1 MPNCKNPG
9 HDDENCFSEANMDNL
24 PPKWILTE
32 AQKQIIE
39 LYKQA
44 KNIQTKN
51 GTTPTIFVKGFTL

>member
-9 HDDENCFSEANMDNL
+9 HDDENCSSGANMDNL

-32 AQKQIIE
+32 AQKKIIE

-44 KNIQTKN
+44 KKHSDQKWNDTNNFRQRI
-51 GTTPTIFVKGFTL
+51 